1 MQHTDK
7 ERCIALAAIVQA
19 AQLVAG
25 IARQGSAN
33 QSAMESSIY
42 SLFQVDADSTADIYG
57 GTAGVAFGL
66 RRLLGLLSGG
76 TGKDAEVTRYTIS
89 LMHLERKLA
98 KRREMEA
105 KIGDGIRIA
114 TGRLQHFPMLHDNI
128 LGQLADLYSD
138 TISTLQPRIMVQ
150 GESVYLQS
158 SDIIHQIR
166 ALLLAGIRAA
176 RLWRQC
182 GGNRLQLLLGRK
194 SLARICQSLLDE
206 MEPTTTVH

>member
-1 MQHTDK
+1 MQHTEK
-7 ERCIALAAIVQA
+7 ERCLALAAIVQA

-33 QSAMESSIY
+33 QSAIESSIY
-42 SLFQVDADSTADIYG
+42 SLFQMDADSTEDVYG

-66 RRLLGLLSGG
+66 RRLLTLLGG
-76 TGKDAEVTRYTIS
+76 AQGKDTEITRYAIT

-98 KRREMEA
+98 KRQDMEA
-105 KIGDGIRIA
+105 KIGEGLRIA
-114 TGRLQHFPMLHDNI
+114 TERLQHFPMLHENI
-128 LGQLADLYSD
+128 LGQLADLYAD

-150 GESVYLQS
+150 GEPVYLQS
-158 SDIIHQIR
+158 TDIVHQIR
-166 ALLLAGIRAA
+166 ALLLSGIRAA

-194 SLARICQSLLDE
+194 GIARTCQKLLDE
-206 MEPTTTVH
+206 MEPTATVH